1 MALFP
6 AFADA
11 ANAEDVQASEGSNRD
26 LNWLTNQSFCNEDAL
41 KLHQNVLEITHCAP
55 PLQSNTATSFELP
68 GENEANKSFQ
78 ASPKK
83 RKKKKKQRD
92 HKKKKKKR
100 KEWTT
105 SGSESED
112 GRQDRNNEK
121 RGTELKYGLTTE
133 GFRTDKKPDPANW
146 QYKSL
151 YRGNIARYKRRS
163 NFCLGLQPKGQ
174 HIIWESS
181 TAEKT
186 TSYKRPERYFTKGGR
201 KLLNE
206 EGIHVSGKN
215 QDSSS
220 GSASWIPIL
229 QLDPA
234 EAPTSWVNPLGV
246 YDLQTMLWLQGKGPS
261 AEHSLPNKQDP
272 QEDHQN
278 VDSPLMAKV
287 EEYNCKVRENP
298 RDVKAWMDLV
308 SFQDELMR
316 HPSCYAISEGERET
330 RKKSSKLILEKK
342 LAILER
348 AIENNPNEVDLKLA
362 RLKLCIEFWE
372 PSAVVKEWQKLIFL
386 HPNNPALW
394 QKYLLFCQSQF
405 STFTVSKT
413 HGCYGKCLSTLS
425 AVYDG
430 SMVSHP
436 ALPGT
441 EEAMLGFQPFFFSS
455 AISLG
460 RLAIQKRLCPCSKP
474 CLTLLF
480 LNQIMSR
487 TCQQEDRGNS
497 LSPFGTEPRV
507 GEKRAKGWKAWMHQ
521 QEKGGWVL
529 INPPDEDEEDV
540 EDEEEIKDRSLPK
553 WRNWLHIEAFRKQGT
568 GCPGVQKKQNRH
580 QKIVTIQRGR
590 LYCNC
595 NFVYLFIF
603 HPQLQR
609 EFFEPF
615 WDSGEPRVG
624 EKGAKG
630 WKAWM
635 HQQEKGGWVL
645 INPPDEDEED
655 VEDEEEIKDRS
666 LPKWRNWLHIE
677 RSREARHWLP
687 WRPEKNK
694 KPSSEDCDD
703 PERQV
708 LFDDLGPS
716 LIRLSSPELRFQLLS
731 SFLQFLGVPCTCRLL
746 PSSFYIAM
754 DENNSVDNEYNNQGI
769 LTSLDMPLFGVS
781 NIGHMDSM
789 VQGEKHVTHTKEE
802 EQFIQNLFHMML
814 PLFSGKDRSN
824 LCIFWLQYEI
834 TKVTQY
840 LKMGKKKKLKLQ
852 GKKGKKLAKNLLKA
866 PDNRNNVSLWQLYAY
881 LEWLLGNI
889 EDARKVFDTS
899 LGMAGIS
906 GIQNPQFCHLSL
918 LYAKLEAEL
927 LINLE
932 GAVESRATY
941 ILTKL
946 AERGHYVPYHGQVSS
961 VNVFKA
967 RKTYEHLVQDCLTE
981 NLTSDQGHASGSS
994 HLIGLVGCYT
1004 LFQYLTLGIDS
1015 AMSVYCQVAE
1025 KLKDKDPGE
1034 RLSGQHFTTPLEAL
1048 SLMHVSLLRFHMK
1061 ISVYPLTPLRE
1072 VLLEVLK
1079 RYPSNQSFW
1088 RSYIQIHSKSHNAS
1102 KARRFFDAITRTTQS
1117 LEPWLFAVQ
1126 LEQMRKKLIE
1136 RVQREPTGDVYATI
1150 PEIGL
1155 AHRIKALFEHAI
1167 QTENGAHCPLLW
1179 RLYICFMVSLGD
1191 KAKSKGIFY
1200 RALQNCPWAKVLY
1213 MDAIEYFP
1221 DELQEILDLMAEK
1234 ELRVRV
1240 PIEELE
1246 LLLED

>member
-11 ANAEDVQASEGSNRD
+11 VNDGDVEASEGSKRD

-41 KLHQNVLEITHCAP
+41 RLHQNVLEITDCAT

-68 GENEANKSFQ
+68 EEKEANKSFQ
-78 ASPKK
+78 VSPKK

-92 HKKKKKKR
+92 HKKNKKKRR

-105 SGSESED
+105 SGSEPED
-112 GRQDRNNEK
+112 ARDDKNNEK
-121 RGTELKYGLTTE
+121 RGTELNLEEQNTNVPYPSTWLDDVQGLTAE

-163 NFCLGLQPKGQ
+163 NFCLGLPPKEQ
-174 HIIWESS
+174 RIIWESS
-181 TAEKT
+181 AAKKPS
-186 TSYKRPERYFTKGGR
+186 SYKRLERYFTKGGR

-206 EGIHVSGKN
+206 EGLRVSSKN

-234 EAPTSWVNPLGV
+234 EAPSTSWVNPLGV
-246 YDLQTMLWLQGKGPS
+246 YDLPTTLWLQGKGPP
-261 AEHSLPNKQDP
+261 AQHGLPNKQEP
-272 QEDHQN
+272 QENPQN

-287 EEYNCKVRENP
+287 EEYNCRVRENP
-298 RDVKAWMDLV
+298 RDVNAWMDLV

-430 SMVSHP
+430 SMLSHP

-441 EEAMLGFQPFFFSS
+441 EEAMLDNVKDLPTRGQREFFEPFWDS
-455 AISLG
+455 G
-460 RLAIQKRLCPCSKP
+460 
-474 CLTLLF
+474 
-480 LNQIMSR
+480 
-487 TCQQEDRGNS
+487 
-497 LSPFGTEPRV
+497 EPRI
-507 GEKRAKGWKAWMHQ
+507 GEKGAKGWKAWMHQ
-521 QEKGGWVL
+521 QEKGGWVV

-553 WRNWLHIEAFRKQGT
+553 WQ
-568 GCPGVQKKQNRH
+568 
-580 QKIVTIQRGR
+580 
-590 LYCNC
+590 
-595 NFVYLFIF
+595 
-603 HPQLQR
+603 
-609 EFFEPF
+609 
-615 WDSGEPRVG
+615 
-624 EKGAKG
+624 
-630 WKAWM
+630 
-635 HQQEKGGWVL
+635 
-645 INPPDEDEED
+645 
-655 VEDEEEIKDRS
+655 
-666 LPKWRNWLHIE
+666 NWLHIE

-687 WRPEKNK
+687 WHPEKNK
-694 KPSSEDCDD
+694 KQSSDDCED

-716 LIRLSSPELRFQLLS
+716 LIRLSSPELQFQLLS
-731 SFLQFLGVPCTCRLL
+731 SFLQFLGVPGSCRLL
-746 PSSFYIAM
+746 LSSFYIAM
-754 DENNSVDNEYNNQGI
+754 DENNLFDNGYNNQGI

-789 VQGEKHVTHTKEE
+789 VQGEKHVTHSKEG
-802 EQFIQNLFHMML
+802 EQFIQNLFHMTL

-834 TKVTQY
+834 AKVIQY

-852 GKKGKKLAKNLLKA
+852 GKKSKKLAKNLLKA

-899 LGMAGIS
+899 LGMAGIN
-906 GIQNPQFCHLSL
+906 GIHNPQFCHLSL

-927 LINLE
+927 LVNLE
-932 GAVESRATY
+932 GAVESRATH

-961 VNVFKA
+961 VNILKA
-967 RKTYEHLVQDCLTE
+967 RKTYEHLLQDCLAE
-981 NLTSDQGHASGSS
+981 NFTSDQEHASDSS
-994 HLIGLVGCYT
+994 HLIGLVGCYA

-1015 AMSVYCQVAE
+1015 AMSVYCQVSQ

-1034 RLSGQHFTTPLEAL
+1034 RLSGQYFTLPLEAL

-1061 ISVYPLTPLRE
+1061 ISVYPLSPLRE

-1079 RYPSNQSFW
+1079 RHPSNQSFW
-1088 RSYIQIHSKSHNAS
+1088 KAYIQIQSKSHNAS
-1102 KARRFFDAITRTTQS
+1102 KARRFFDAVTRTTQA
-1117 LEPWLFAVQ
+1117 LEPWLFAIQV
-1126 LEQMRKKLIE
+1126 EQMRKKLIE
-1136 RVQREPTGDVYATI
+1136 SVQREPTGDVYATI

-1155 AHRIKALFEHAI
+1155 TNRIKALFEHAI

-1191 KAKSKGIFY
+1191 KAKSKGVFY

-1221 DELQEILDLMAEK
+1221 DELQEFLDLMAEK
-1234 ELRVRV
+1234 ELRLRV

-1246 LLLED
+1246 LLLEV

>member
-11 ANAEDVQASEGSNRD
+11 TNAEDVQASEGSNRD

-41 KLHQNVLEITHCAP
+41 RLHQNVLENTHCAP
-55 PLQSNTATSFELP
+55 PLQSNTVTSFELP

-92 HKKKKKKR
+92 HKKNKKKRR

-105 SGSESED
+105 SGSEFED
-112 GRQDRNNEK
+112 GGDDRNNEK
-121 RGTELKYGLTTE
+121 RGTELNLEEKTTNVPYSSTWLDDVQGLTAE

-163 NFCLGLQPKGQ
+163 NFCLGLQPKEQ
-174 HIIWESS
+174 RIIWESS
-181 TAEKT
+181 AAEKT
-186 TSYKRPERYFTKGGR
+186 SSSKRPERYFTKGGR

-215 QDSSS
+215 EDSSS

-229 QLDPA
+229 QQDPS
-234 EAPTSWVNPLGV
+234 EAPSTSWVNPLGV
-246 YDLQTMLWLQGKGPS
+246 YDLQTTLWLQGKGPS
-261 AEHSLPNKQDP
+261 AEHGLPNKKDP
-272 QEDHQN
+272 QENPQN

-316 HPSCYAISEGERET
+316 HPSCYAISDGEREM
-330 RKKSSKLILEKK
+330 RKISSKLILEKK

-425 AVYDG
+425 AVNDG

-441 EEAMLGFQPFFFSS
+441 EEAMLAIFLQQCHFLRQAGHSEKAVSLFQAMLDFTFF
-455 AISLG
+455 
-460 RLAIQKRLCPCSKP
+460 KP
-474 CLTLLF
+474 DNVKDLPT
-480 LNQIMSR
+480 
-487 TCQQEDRGNS
+487 RG
-497 LSPFGTEPRV
+497 
-507 GEKRAKGWKAWMHQ
+507 
-521 QEKGGWVL
+521 
-529 INPPDEDEEDV
+529 
-540 EDEEEIKDRSLPK
+540 
-553 WRNWLHIEAFRKQGT
+553 
-568 GCPGVQKKQNRH
+568 
-580 QKIVTIQRGR
+580 
-590 LYCNC
+590 
-595 NFVYLFIF
+595 
-603 HPQLQR
+603 QR

-655 VEDEEEIKDRS
+655 VEDEEEIKDKS
-666 LPKWRNWLHIE
+666 LPKWQNWLHIE

-694 KPSSEDCDD
+694 KPSLEDCED

-716 LIRLSSPELRFQLLS
+716 LIRLSSPELQFQLFS
-731 SFLQFLGVPCTCRLL
+731 SFLQFLGVPCSCRLL

-754 DENNSVDNEYNNQGI
+754 DENNSFDNGYNNQGI

-781 NIGHMDSM
+781 NIGHMDSV
-789 VQGEKHVTHTKEE
+789 VQGEKHVTHSKEG

-852 GKKGKKLAKNLLKA
+852 GKKSKKLAKNLLKA

-927 LINLE
+927 LVNLE

-946 AERGHYVPYHGQVSS
+946 AEKGHYVPYHGQVSS
-961 VNVFKA
+961 VNVLKA
-967 RKTYEHLVQDCLTE
+967 RKTYEHLLQDCLTE
-981 NLTSDQGHASGSS
+981 NLTSDQEHANGSS
-994 HLIGLVGCYT
+994 HLVGLVGCYT

-1015 AMSVYCQVAE
+1015 AMSVYRQVSQ

-1061 ISVYPLTPLRE
+1061 ISVYPLSPLRE

-1088 RSYIQIHSKSHNAS
+1088 SSYIQIQSKSHNAS
-1102 KARRFFDAITRTTQS
+1102 KARRFFDAVTRTTQS
-1117 LEPWLFAVQ
+1117 LEPWLFAIQV
-1126 LEQMRKKLIE
+1126 EQMRKKLIE
-1136 RVQREPTGDVYATI
+1136 RVQREPTGDVYSTI

-1155 AHRIKALFEHAI
+1155 TNRIKALFEHAI

-1213 MDAIEYFP
+1213 MDAMEYFP
-1221 DELQEILDLMAEK
+1221 DELQENLDLMAEK